1 MKGHEQIEE
10 LYALEALDALD
21 AEDREA
27 LARGRVEHGPECAEC
42 AELQRACGDVAGR
55 LAFALDPVNVR
66 HEIAQEV
73 LGTGRE
79 VPLRPAGRRRR
90 ALLAAAAAVLI
101 GVGALGGYLLAPGRP
116 AELESVARFVSRP
129 DVQLFRFQGPSGN
142 LVAAVAPQEGFLF
155 GSDLPALSPG
165 RVYELWI
172 IRDQISSKGL
182 CLEPRN
188 GVVAARFEAD
198 VRGSDALAV
207 TVEPSSCPSQ
217 PSTEPVFLAQ
227 FRA

>member
-1 MKGHEQIEE
+1 MKGHDQIAE

-21 AEDREA
+21 AEDQEA
-27 LARGRVEHGPECAEC
+27 LSRVRAEHGPGCPEC
-42 AELQRACGDVAGR
+42 AELQKAYRDAAGR
-55 LAFALDPVNVR
+55 LAFSLDPVPIREEV
-66 HEIAQEV
+66 AQEV
-73 LGTGRE
+73 LRAGRE
-79 VPLRPAGRRRR
+79 VPLLPAGRWRR
-90 ALLAAAAAVLI
+90 ALLAAAAAVLV
-101 GVGALGGYLLAPGRP
+101 GVGAVGGYFLAPRRQG
-116 AELESVARFVSRP
+116 EVESLARFVSRA
-129 DVQLFRFQGPSGN
+129 DVQVFRFQGRSGN
-142 LVAAVAPQEGFLF
+142 LVAAVAPQEVFLL

-172 IRDQISSKGL
+172 IREETASKGL

-217 PSTEPVFLAQ
+217 PSTEPVFQAQ